1 MKLIPNR
8 ILIFGTTMKAF
19 ENIQK
24 EENPEWVEFDEEE
37 KTNKIQ
43 QLDKLKQIR
52 EKYDVEKDTN
62 CYQLVELNADLP
74 SKTVLK

>member
-62 CYQLVELNADLP
+62 C
-74 SKTVLK
+74 